1 MSRRTRSP
9 KPQTREQKVDA
20 LVLDFLDE
28 DLPLSRPVVVNMYA
42 ERDDREFVKERL
54 AALEEEGLVV
64 VVPGD
69 LLVRARRGG
78 TRG

>member
-42 ERDDREFVKERL
+42 DRDDREFVKGRL
-54 AALEEEGLVV
+54 ALEEEGLVV

-69 LLVRARRGG
+69 RLVRARRGG

>member
-9 KPQTREQKVDA
+9 KPQTRAQRVDA

-28 DLPLSRPVVVNMYA
+28 DLPLSRAVVVNMYA
-42 ERDDREFVKERL
+42 DRGDREFVKQRL
-54 AALEEEGLVV
+54 AVLEDDGRVV

-69 LLVRARRGG
+69 RLVRARRG
-78 TRG
+78 